1 MSIDSESTD
10 RDWQRQVEILELE
23 QALLTIPPC
32 PSWCDGAETKYRFVE
47 EDGETF
53 FRHHERQISNGV
65 YLAQRERN
73 RANVVRLSPVFI
85 DVDQSQGLDAVAA
98 LRLASALMDAA
109 DVLNDI
115 VTAGE
120 QTGE

>member
-1 MSIDSESTD
+1 LSIVSIDSESTD
-10 RDWQRQVEILELE
+10 RDWRRQVEILELE
-23 QALLTIPPC
+23 QALLTVPPC

-53 FRHHERQISNGV
+53 FRHHERRVSSGV

-109 DVLNDI
+109 DLLNHI
-115 VTAGE
+115 VAAGE
-120 QTGE
+120 